1 MCAASSLL
9 MITDGRPPPHTTSRG
24 SSSSS
29 VISSEVWLSER
40 FESVMVKPEGE
51 ECVVPRA
58 RVGLWLAPAALAA
71 IAALAVCMACLDTR
85 YRHQLT
91 DLRDQV
97 DSLKQLVE
105 HMRRQLD
112 LHEVAINS
120 TLSVSHNL
128 YAPAR
133 PPSPSLNLKH

>member
-1 MCAASSLL
+1 MCAQRAALDDSRRSA
-9 MITDGRPPPHTTSRG
+9 PSPPH
-24 SSSSS
+24 SSSS

-112 LHEVAINS
+112 LHELAINS
-120 TLSVSHNL
+120 VLSVSHNL

-133 PPSPSLNLKH
+133 PPLSPSPSLNLKH